1 MRLDSTNEE
10 QIENLKEDFA
20 ALVIETRRCL
30 KKRYSD
36 AEEAATWINEILRG
50 TQDEPPVVEVSVS
63 DYSNL
68 FIQLQKKW
76 SFTKPDLLQ

>member
-36 AEEAATWINEILRG
+36 AEEAATWINEIFERH
-50 TQDEPPVVEVSVS
+50 SR
-63 DYSNL
+63 
-68 FIQLQKKW
+68 
-76 SFTKPDLLQ
+76 